1 MPLCFQLKRHC
12 FGELKT
18 ETQNVT
24 LTQWPPETDCAPFR
38 LVSVSSLKRRSRA
51 QSRVFNLYYI
61 MYTVGV
67 DSPSQPSESQYS
79 SPCWPLWGWLT
90 AECWPILLWQ
100 CPTWLPHTWPAC
112 LGRRDWWERRSPGE
126 KEQSGSI
133 RMCCSHL
140 IRTVSGIFFWTP
152 WGQKNSEHSSSI
164 YGVTWG

>member
-1 MPLCFQLKRHC
+1 MPLTEGTGPRHTKRDPDSVTPPRDRLC
-12 FGELKT
+12 PVPTRQRIIT
-18 ETQNVT
+18 EEEITG
-24 LTQWPPETDCAPFR
+24 PEP
-38 LVSVSSLKRRSRA
+38 
-51 QSRVFNLYYI
+51 VFNLYYI
-61 MYTVGV
+61 TYTVGV
-67 DSPSQPSESQYS
+67 DSPNQPSESQYW
-79 SPCWPLWGWLT
+79 SPCWPLWGWLI